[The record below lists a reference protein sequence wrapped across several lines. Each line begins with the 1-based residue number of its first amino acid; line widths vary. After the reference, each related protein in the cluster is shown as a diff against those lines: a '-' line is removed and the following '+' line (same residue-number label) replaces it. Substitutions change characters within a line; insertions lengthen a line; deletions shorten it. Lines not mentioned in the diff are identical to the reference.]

1 MPQNKIRKLLL
12 HLWRV
17 VPFSRKLRYRF
28 LYTINQKFIIGVGV
42 IVVDEKDRVLLF
54 KHTYRAEY
62 PWGLPTG
69 WLKKGESP
77 AQAVER
83 EVYEESGF
91 RVKVLEPFEVGHG
104 VQDVPNVHIVFIG
117 ELVGEAEFV
126 PSPEV
131 TEAHFFHKDELP
143 KLIPSQKRM
152 IESFYGKKVAN

>member
-1 MPQNKIRKLLL
+1 MFRKLLL

-42 IVVDEKDRVLLF
+42 IVADEKDRVLLF
-54 KHTYRAEY
+54 KHSYRAQY

-69 WLKKGESP
+69 WLKRGESP

-91 RVKVLEPFEVGHG
+91 RVKVLKPFEVGHG
-104 VQDVPNVHIVFIG
+104 VQDVPNVHIVFTG
-117 ELVGEAEFV
+117 ELVEARTFV
-126 PSPEV
+126 GSPEV
-131 TEAHFFHKDELP
+131 VEARLFHKDELP
-143 KLIPSQKRM
+143 KLIPSQQRM
-152 IESFYGKKVAN
+152 IEQYFSED